1 MSKPKI
7 RFPQYADE
15 WRPASLSSIA
25 TEINRKAPIGSI
37 APVMMI
43 TAANGFIEQS
53 QRYSTDNTG
62 SSLVNYTL
70 LRKGELAYN
79 HGYSSLRHYGSCFDL
94 KEDEARIP
102 FVYHAFKVNVGNP
115 EFWGHYLNCGI
126 FDKQLRTMVASTAR
140 MDGLLNIS
148 FGTYTSLNIRIPT
161 EDEQNKIAEYFN
173 KYNILIEDAQLQ
185 IERLKSLKICH
196 LNRLFPIGGG
206 KTPPMRIEGYTEEW
220 KVKELGEIATK
231 VTEKNTLNSVAEVFT
246 NSAVYGIISQR
257 DFFDHDIAKKE
268 NTGNYFIV
276 SDNDFVYNPRISVT
290 APVGPINRN
299 RTGRKGVMS
308 PLYTVFRTHDINPI
322 FLEHYFK
329 SNAWH
334 KYMRYNGNSGAR
346 HDRFSINNDVFFKM
360 PIPVPSPEEQQQIA
374 DYFEN
379 IDKLIKFHEE
389 ELERLKSLKESCLQE
404 MFV

>member
-7 RFPQYADE
+7 RFPQYADD

-25 TEINRKAPIGSI
+25 TEINRKATIGSI

-53 QRYSTDNTG
+53 QRYSTDNAG

-161 EDEQNKIAEYFN
+161 EDEQDKIAEYFN
-173 KYNILIEDAQLQ
+173 KYNTLIENAQLQ
-185 IERLKSLKICH
+185 IEKLKSLKICH

-206 KTPPMRIEGYTEEW
+206 KTPPMRLEGFTEEW
-220 KVKELGEIATK
+220 KEAELGDCFDERQERSSEGELLSVTIGNGIMRFSELNRHDNSSADKSNYK
-231 VTEKNTLNSVAEVFT
+231 VVCKGDIVYNSMRMWQGASGFSEY
-246 NSAVYGIISQR
+246 NG
-257 DFFDHDIAKKE
+257 
-268 NTGNYFIV
+268 IV
-276 SDNDFVYNPRISVT
+276 SP
-290 APVGPINRN
+290 A
-299 RTGRKGVMS
+299 
-308 PLYTVFRTHDINPI
+308 YTVLIPREGINSKFFACLFKNPEMINKFRINSQGMTSDTWN
-322 FLEHYFK
+322 L
-329 SNAWH
+329 
-334 KYMRYNGNSGAR
+334 KYPAFSKIKI
-346 HDRFSINNDVFFKM
+346 RFPKD
-360 PIPVPSPEEQQQIA
+360 PEEQLKIA
-374 DYFEN
+374 EYFEN
-379 IDKLIKFHEE
+379 LNEAIRLHEE
-389 ELERLKSLKESCLQE
+389 ELERLKSLKDSCLQG

>member
-7 RFPQYADE
+7 RFPQYADD

-25 TEINRKAPIGSI
+25 TEINRKATIGSI

-53 QRYSTDNTG
+53 QRYSTDNAG

-161 EDEQNKIAEYFN
+161 EDEQDKIAKYFN
-173 KYNILIEDAQLQ
+173 KYNTLIENAQLQ
-185 IERLKSLKICH
+185 IEKLKSLKICH

-206 KTPPMRIEGYTEEW
+206 KTPPMRLEGFTEEW
-220 KVKELGEIATK
+220 KEAELGDCFDERQERSSEGELLSVTIGNGIMRFSELNRHDNSSADKSNYK
-231 VTEKNTLNSVAEVFT
+231 VVCKGDIVYNSMRMWQGASGFSEY
-246 NSAVYGIISQR
+246 NG
-257 DFFDHDIAKKE
+257 
-268 NTGNYFIV
+268 IV
-276 SDNDFVYNPRISVT
+276 SP
-290 APVGPINRN
+290 A
-299 RTGRKGVMS
+299 
-308 PLYTVFRTHDINPI
+308 YTVLIPREGINSKFFACLFKNPEMINKFRINSQGMTSDTWN
-322 FLEHYFK
+322 L
-329 SNAWH
+329 
-334 KYMRYNGNSGAR
+334 KYPAFSKIKI
-346 HDRFSINNDVFFKM
+346 RFPKD
-360 PIPVPSPEEQQQIA
+360 PEEQLKIA
-374 DYFEN
+374 EYFEN
-379 IDKLIKFHEE
+379 LNEAIRLHEE
-389 ELERLKSLKESCLQE
+389 ELERLKSLKDSCLQG

>member
-7 RFPQYADE
+7 RFPQYADD

-25 TEINRKAPIGSI
+25 TEINRKATIGSI

-53 QRYSTDNTG
+53 QRYSTDNAG

-161 EDEQNKIAEYFN
+161 EDEQDKIAEYFN
-173 KYNILIEDAQLQ
+173 KYNTLIENAQLQ
-185 IERLKSLKICH
+185 IEKLKSLKICH

-206 KTPPMRIEGYTEEW
+206 KTPPMRLEGFTEEW
-220 KVKELGEIATK
+220 KEAELGDCFDERQERSSEGELLSVTIGNGIMRFSELNRHDNSSADKSNYK
-231 VTEKNTLNSVAEVFT
+231 VVCKGDIVYNSMRMWQGASGFSEY
-246 NSAVYGIISQR
+246 NG
-257 DFFDHDIAKKE
+257 
-268 NTGNYFIV
+268 IV
-276 SDNDFVYNPRISVT
+276 SP
-290 APVGPINRN
+290 A
-299 RTGRKGVMS
+299 
-308 PLYTVFRTHDINPI
+308 YTVLIPREGINSKFFACLFKNPEMINKFRINSQGMTSDTWN
-322 FLEHYFK
+322 L
-329 SNAWH
+329 
-334 KYMRYNGNSGAR
+334 KYPAFSKIKI
-346 HDRFSINNDVFFKM
+346 RFPKD
-360 PIPVPSPEEQQQIA
+360 PEEQLKIA
-374 DYFEN
+374 EYFEN
-379 IDKLIKFHEE
+379 LNEAIRLHEE
-389 ELERLKSLKESCLQE
+389 ELERLKSLKESCLQG

>member
-7 RFPQYADE
+7 RFPQYADD

-25 TEINRKAPIGSI
+25 TEINRKATIGSI

-53 QRYSTDNTG
+53 QRYSTDNAG

-161 EDEQNKIAEYFN
+161 EDEQDKIAEYFN
-173 KYNILIEDAQLQ
+173 KYNTLIENAQLQ
-185 IERLKSLKICH
+185 IEKLKSLKICH

-206 KTPPMRIEGYTEEW
+206 KTPPMRLEGFTEEW
-220 KVKELGEIATK
+220 KEAELGDCFDERQERSSEGELLSVTIGNGIMRFSELNRHDNSSADKSNYK
-231 VTEKNTLNSVAEVFT
+231 VVCKGDIVYNSMRMWQGASGFSEY
-246 NSAVYGIISQR
+246 NG
-257 DFFDHDIAKKE
+257 
-268 NTGNYFIV
+268 IV
-276 SDNDFVYNPRISVT
+276 SP
-290 APVGPINRN
+290 A
-299 RTGRKGVMS
+299 
-308 PLYTVFRTHDINPI
+308 YTVLIPREGINSKFFACLFKNPEMINKFRINSQGMTSDTWN
-322 FLEHYFK
+322 L
-329 SNAWH
+329 
-334 KYMRYNGNSGAR
+334 KYPAFSKIKI
-346 HDRFSINNDVFFKM
+346 RFPKD
-360 PIPVPSPEEQQQIA
+360 PEEQLKIA
-374 DYFEN
+374 EYFEN
-379 IDKLIKFHEE
+379 INEAIRLHEE
-389 ELERLKSLKESCLQE
+389 ELERLKSLKESCLHG